1 MIIYFDFQ
9 SQFSLFYDLDNITR
23 PTSISYVG
31 SSVTTYSYLNPGYR
45 IYTVDG
51 FYQNS
56 SWQILD
62 YDQRFLN
69 LTEANLL
76 NVTNWRPEYS
86 AKVIKTPKFGF
97 GLKWKYIDFHY

>member
-1 MIIYFDFQ
+1 M
-9 SQFSLFYDLDNITR
+9 
-23 PTSISYVG
+23 G

-97 GLKWKYIDFHY
+97 GLKWKYIDFFVFEA